1 MAEVKT
7 RIREV
12 VTDFPLFR
20 GYEEKER
27 FFLVL
32 GLLLSK
38 QISFARAAEL
48 SGLSRVEFS
57 FLLDKLGIAYE
68 FLTEEDIESERE
80 SAKRLLKELERGRGQ

>member
-1 MAEVKT
+1 MAEVKSK
-7 RIREV
+7 IREA

-32 GLLLSK
+32 GLLLSR

-48 SGLSRVEFS
+48 AGLSREELS
-57 FLLDKLGIAYE
+57 FLLDKLSIEYN
-68 FLTEEDIESERE
+68 FLTEEDIKSERE
-80 SAKRLLKELERGRGQ
+80 SVERLLEELGE